1 MIKYFNIHSQNRP
14 KDIEITNTQV
24 LINEDIQP
32 YEQNDMQGFEY
43 NIIIYEKDEY
53 IAFLARK
60 NQELETA
67 LLDTQSVLCDIY
79 EELGGIE

>member
-24 LINEDIQP
+24 LINENIQP
-32 YEQNDMQGFEY
+32 YEQNDLQGFEY